1 VSNKIEWTD
10 LIVPNGGIDET
21 QSPQKIDPRKWAAAE
36 NVEALPDGVRSRLGT
51 NAVLTSE
58 LADTISAVM
67 DYRVSDGSTSRHLVF
82 ADGKLYKI
90 TGSAPTAS
98 ATRIIGSYAG
108 TMTDGDDML
117 PSWTVGNDRLY
128 FTNNV
133 EVAKKFYV
141 RNSVEYFENEGI
153 AAPTATATIVG
164 VAGGSLAEEEYQVD
178 WYYWNNDLGIP
189 SDRRYNGVSPLTV
202 TLGAGEGTITLASL
216 PTTVARTGDRAT
228 HIRIELRRVSTSTVF
243 RLAKEIALGTT
254 TTNLDGSEVLT
265 VEAEYEHA
273 VAPIHEVCLAAE
285 NRKFIFNLAGSPYRL
300 GYSAIIG
307 TTPHY
312 ESYPANNVRDF
323 GKGDGDY
330 GTALAFMPPR
340 LLIVGFKNSIY
351 AIDARRPGT
360 SDVTTISRN
369 VGIANHRSV
378 TVVGGKMFFV
388 SDAAENKGMYMWT
401 PGGEPQMLFGI
412 DDTFKE
418 LNQNRIKYASC
429 VHYAPGDNRFQWWTL
444 LSGPGS
450 PIHNRILVYDYGLGA
465 WMVYTKPTGR
475 ELAVLGTVES
485 SGIDYLY
492 AGGYNG
498 QEYLQDVGGS
508 TDDETAYTSSVTLKV
523 EDHGAPQII
532 KQHRFVD
539 YLAQGQSAGAM
550 SLTMERD
557 YGQRGVLSRSL
568 QQYTSSTPFTLGTDR
583 LGSTKTLGG
592 LGDLFTRIS
601 VRGRGK
607 TFQPTIS
614 GTTAWFLKGIAF
626 GLQPTGKK

>member
-1 VSNKIEWTD
+1 MSKPIEWTD

-36 NVEALPDGVRSRLGT
+36 NVEALPDGVRRRLGT
-51 NAVLTSE
+51 TAALSAA
-58 LADTISAVM
+58 LADTVTAVM
-67 DYRVSDGSTSRHLVF
+67 DYRLSDGSTSRHLAF
-82 ADGKLYKI
+82 ADGKLYKVIAGFTTQI
-90 TGSAPTAS
+90 T
-98 ATRIIGSYAG
+98 GSYAG

-117 PSWTVGNDRLY
+117 PSWTVGNDRLF

-141 RNSVEYFENEGI
+141 LGGVEYFENEGI
-153 AAPTATATIVG
+153 AAPTATATIAG
-164 VAGGSLAEEEYQVD
+164 AAGGSLGEHTYEID
-178 WYYWNNDLGIP
+178 WYYWNDDLGVA

-202 TLGAGEGTITLASL
+202 TLGAGEGTIQLASF
-216 PTTVARTGDRAT
+216 PTVVARTGDRAT
-228 HIRIELRRVSTSTVF
+228 HIRVEIRRTDNSTVF
-243 RLAKEIALGTT
+243 RYHSQITLGTT
-254 TTNLDGSEVLT
+254 TLNITTDEVGT

-273 VAPIHEVCLAAE
+273 VAPVHEVKLVAE
-285 NRKFIFNLAGSPYRL
+285 NRQFILNLADAPYRL
-300 GYSAIIG
+300 GYSAVIG
-307 TTPHY
+307 TTSHY
-312 ESYPANNVRDF
+312 ESFPATNTRDF

-429 VHYAPGDNRFQWWTL
+429 AHYAPGDNRFQWWTL
-444 LSGPGS
+444 LSGPGATQ
-450 PIHNRILVYDYGLGA
+450 HDRIIVYDYGLGA
-465 WMVYTKPTGR
+465 WTIYTKPTGR
-475 ELAVLGTVES
+475 ELAVLGTIEA
-485 SGIDYLY
+485 SGIDKVY
-492 AGGYNG
+492 AGAYNG
-498 QEYLQDVGGS
+498 QEYLQDSGGD
-508 TDDETAYTSSVTLKV
+508 TDGGTSYDSKVTLKA

-539 YLAQGQSAGAM
+539 YLAQGQSSGAM
-550 SLTMERD
+550 ALSIERD
-557 YGQRGVLSRSL
+557 YGQRGMLSRSL
-568 QQYTSSTPFTLGTDR
+568 QQTTNSTPFTLGTDL
-583 LGSTKTLGG
+583 LGGTKTMGG
-592 LGDLFTRIS
+592 QGDILTRMS

-607 TFQPTIS
+607 TFQPTVS

-626 GLQPTGKK
+626 GLQATGKK